1 MEEFYGMED
10 YLPDYNI
17 EMSIEDIRLLHT
29 CVCTSIANWPGGKP
43 HEQENLF
50 RVRDSLYRI
59 ILDYRFHN
67 A

>member
-1 MEEFYGMED
+1 MEDFYNMED
-10 YLPDYNI
+10 YRPDYNI
-17 EMSIEDIRLLHT
+17 EMSIEDIRLLYT
-29 CVCTSIANWPGGKP
+29 CVCTSIASWPGGKASD
-43 HEQENLF
+43 QEDLF